1 MQVTNLGRRIVG
13 IRTFSRYRKYY
24 KVVNHLLRNE
34 CVVCINILQQ
44 SSPHEI
50 CSGVEFG
57 ASSISLP
64 RSRQMIEVLLLD
76 NFFMKLTLLGLT
88 FVCLSL
94 KSKSLSFYIGLETTL
109 AVVCKTHNGVK
120 ALETFGMQGLMNKRS
135 CFYGAEA
142 SIGRPLDH

>member
-1 MQVTNLGRRIVG
+1 MNVWFALTFFSNLPPM
-13 IRTFSRYRKYY
+13 RYA
-24 KVVNHLLRNE
+24 LG
-34 CVVCINILQQ
+34 
-44 SSPHEI
+44 SSLALVPY
-50 CSGVEFG
+50 
-57 ASSISLP
+57 LY
-64 RSRQMIEVLLLD
+64 QEVDRWLKFFYLTI
-76 NFFMKLTLLGLT
+76 FFMKLTLLGLT

-142 SIGRPLDH
+142 SIGRPLDHWYIIICRENLRFEVMMMSCCK